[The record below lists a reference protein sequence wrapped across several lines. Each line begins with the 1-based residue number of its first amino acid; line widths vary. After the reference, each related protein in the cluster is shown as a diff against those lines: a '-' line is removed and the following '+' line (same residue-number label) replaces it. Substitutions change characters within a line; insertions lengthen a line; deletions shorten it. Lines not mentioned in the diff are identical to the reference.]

1 MKRLVT
7 ISTLMASMAF
17 ASAAF
22 AAEGGDQPSTST
34 STVGPM
40 PVTGNVPAICSSG
53 AISGGDNVFGV
64 GVLIDTGTGLLLQ
77 NLTAPPKTI
86 GASFCNSRS
95 TITVSA
101 TPLVAQNFTDTAPT
115 NFSKSVDFT
124 ATASGWTD
132 TAAVTNTGAAQNPNA
147 TQTRTTPFTG
157 PITVTVSNFT
167 TTGGSNLLMVADT
180 NYQGTV
186 TVTLA
191 VAS

>member
-7 ISTLMASMAF
+7 ISTLVAGMAF
-17 ASAAF
+17 ASTAF
-22 AAEGGDQPSTST
+22 AAEGEQSTST
-34 STVGPM
+34 SSVGPM

-53 AISGGDNVFGV
+53 TISGGDNVFGV
-64 GVLIDTGTGLLLQ
+64 GVLIDTASGLLLQ

-124 ATASGWTD
+124 ATASGWTE

-147 TQTRTTPFTG
+147 TQTRSTPFTG

-180 NYQGTV
+180 NYEGTV